1 MSASVVVEIAAAA
14 AAPISLVLMLLEVM
28 GNPAPLTPRG
38 VDEPDNGPLVAND
51 LNMDEILQTPY
62 RTGATSVRLIKLACC
77 TAAPTPKFLR

>member
-14 AAPISLVLMLLEVM
+14 PVSLVLKLLEDM

-38 VDEPDNGPLVAND
+38 VDEPDNGPLVVND

-77 TAAPTPKFLR
+77 TAAPMPKFLR